1 MIYNTGDIHGSDSIK
16 KLNKKN
22 WPEGHGLTKN
32 DYLIINGDFGLIW
45 SNPKSREEEYWI
57 KWLSERNWTTLFID
71 GNHDN
76 HDLLKELETVE
87 KFGSIVG
94 KVTDSIYHLK
104 RGYVYTIDN
113 RKIFTFGGA
122 ESTDK
127 VSKILKGNGKFKI
140 IKRIEGKDWWVGEIP
155 TEEEK
160 NRAIE
165 SLRKV
170 DNKVDIILAHTLPE
184 HAIGLYESILRVST
198 GRIKDP
204 TAAFLEEVCSKVE
217 FSKYYCGHFHDDI
230 EIDKYRVLFD
240 NIIEI

>member
-1 MIYNTGDIHGSDSIK
+1 MIYATGDIHGSDTIR
-16 KLNKKN
+16 KLNKNN
-22 WPEGHGLTKN
+22 WPIGCELTKN
-32 DYLIINGDFGLIW
+32 DYVIITGDFGLVW
-45 SNPKSREEEYWI
+45 SNKPSKEEEYWI
-57 KWLSERNWTTLFID
+57 KWLSDKNWTTLFIE

-76 HDLLKELETVE
+76 HNLLSKLETVE

-104 RGYVYTIDN
+104 RGYVYIIDN
-113 RKIFTFGGA
+113 KKIFTFGGA

-127 VSKILKGNGKFKI
+127 ESKILNGNKFKI
-140 IKRIEGKDWWVGEIP
+140 IKRIEGKDWWAGEVP
-155 TEEEK
+155 NKENK
-160 NRAIE
+160 DRAIE

-184 HAIGLYESILRVST
+184 HAIGLYEGILGVST

-204 TAAFLEEVCSKVE
+204 TAVFLEEVCNKVE

-230 EIDKYRVLFD
+230 EIDRYRVLFD
-240 NIIEI
+240 NIVKI